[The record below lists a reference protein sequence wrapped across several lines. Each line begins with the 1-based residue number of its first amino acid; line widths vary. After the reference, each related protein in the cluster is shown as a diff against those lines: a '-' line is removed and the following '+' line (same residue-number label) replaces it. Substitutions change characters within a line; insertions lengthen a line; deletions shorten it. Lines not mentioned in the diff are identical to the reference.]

1 MKPRREIGL
10 ASVTA
15 FLLMCALTLLAAS
28 SREYHLLHTY
38 KYAAAPGGR
47 EYFDYLTGDPESRR
61 VYLSHGTEVLVVN
74 ADTGAL
80 EGKVSG
86 FKRCHGVAIDHS
98 LGKGF
103 VTDGDE
109 GKIFSFDLKTFQTTG
124 SANAAEDADGILYDP
139 ASKRVF
145 SFNGDAHSATA
156 VDPSNDKVVGTVD
169 LGAKPEFAVADGK
182 GTLYNNLVD
191 ANQVAVID
199 SRSLKV
205 EERWPIAPAGHA
217 APIAIDREHRRLFV
231 AGRDPQMM
239 VVMNADTG
247 KVIQSFPITGG
258 ADAARFDPKSGQI
271 FVSTGEGWVH
281 IFHEDSPDRYSEVGK
296 IQTEYGAKTMEFDPK
311 TDHVFVDTAEF
322 APAPAPTAERPHP
335 RRTPT
340 PGTFHLLVYG
350 Q

>member
-1 MKPRREIGL
+1 MSRRPEFSIVVSIAGL
-10 ASVTA
+10 LLSVQ
-15 FLLMCALTLLAAS
+15 ALSGAPKG
-28 SREYHLLHTY
+28 EYHLIHTY

-47 EYFDYLTGDPESRR
+47 EYFDYITEDPESRR

-80 EGKVSG
+80 EGKVPG
-86 FKRCHGVAIDHS
+86 FKRCHGVALDKS

-109 GKIFSFDLKTFQTTG
+109 GKIVSFDLKTLKTTG
-124 SANAAEDADGILYDP
+124 SANAADDADGILYDP
-139 ASKRVF
+139 VSKHVF

-156 VDPSNDKVVGTVD
+156 VDPSNDSVVGTVD

-182 GTLYNNLVD
+182 GNLYNNLVD

-199 SRSLKV
+199 SRTMKV
-205 EERWPIAPAGHA
+205 KERWPIAPAGHA

-231 AGRDPQMM
+231 AGREPQ
-239 VVMNADTG
+239 VLIIMNADNG
-247 KVIQSFPITGG
+247 KVIQSFPISGG
-258 ADAARFDPKSGQI
+258 ADAARFDSRTGQI

-281 IFHEDSPDRYSEVGK
+281 IFHEDLPDHYSEAGK
-296 IQTEYGAKTMEFDPK
+296 IKTEYGAKTMGFDSK
-311 TDHVFVDTAEF
+311 TNHVFVDTAEF
-322 APAPAPTAERPHP
+322 SPAPSPAADRPHP
-335 RRTPT
+335 RRSPIA
-340 PGTFHLLVYG
+340 GTFHLLVYG